1 MGVSING
8 RPVLPQNNVPLSQ
21 NDASLGGIPEKV
33 KKKVIDELALKT
45 ARETLNKYIA
55 GKESLDKRIIANEDW
70 YKLQHW
76 KNFHE
81 NRQDRMEQST
91 SAWLFN
97 SILNKHAD
105 AMDNFPAP
113 VVLPREK
120 TDEATAK
127 MLSSVLPVIFDNCD
141 FEKTY
146 SDNWW
151 DKLKHGC
158 SCYGVM
164 WNQDLLNGQGDI
176 DIRPVD
182 LLSIYWEPGIQDI
195 QDSKNIFVLQLQDND
210 SLERQY
216 PELVG
221 KLKSNNIDKKE
232 YHFDENIDTS
242 EKSVVVDWYYKIR
255 EQGQTYVHYVKYVG
269 DTILFASENEE
280 GYEGGIYDHGKYPFI
295 MDVLYPEKGTPAGF
309 GLIDTEK
316 DAQEYIDRL
325 GIAIL
330 LNAEEGAQRRYMIK
344 DSAGV
349 NEEELLDP
357 HKRAIHVAGSPNE
370 DNVRSFDTPV
380 LPGTYLSVLQ
390 DKVNELKET
399 SANRDFNQGGTSS
412 GVTAAS
418 AITALQEAGNKTSRD
433 IIKGSYRVYG
443 EICKMAI
450 ELIRQ
455 FYDFK
460 RTFRIT
466 GENGEPEFVEMD
478 NTGLQSGQTSM
489 YGMDFKTKEPIFDVE
504 PHAQKQNPFTTYS
517 QNQLALE
524 FYDRGFFN
532 PQLAEQALQCL
543 DMMDFQ
549 GKEKVRQGIQNNSQL
564 MQQLQQV
571 QQIAAL
577 SAQALAE
584 HGDPRVLQALQQMQ
598 GAGQGAGYDQSANQT
613 VPVESRNQAERSR
626 AVQPGE

>member
-1 MGVSING
+1 MGVTING
-8 RPVLPQNNVPLSQ
+8 RPIEPQNNVPLGD
-21 NDASLGGIPEKV
+21 NINVPV
-33 KKKVIDELALKT
+33 KKVIDELALKT
-45 ARETLNKYIA
+45 ARETLNKYIE

-81 NRQDRMEQST
+81 VKEDRKEQST

-113 VVLPREK
+113 VILPREK
-120 TDEATAK
+120 SDEGTAK

-151 DKLKHGC
+151 DKLKNGC
-158 SCYGVM
+158 ACYAVM

-176 DIRPVD
+176 DIRAVD
-182 LLSIYWEPGIQDI
+182 MLSIYWEPGIQDI
-195 QDSKNIFVLQLQDND
+195 QDSKNVFVLQLQDND

-216 PELVG
+216 PQLVG
-221 KLKSNNIDKKE
+221 KLKSNVVDKKQ
-232 YHFDENIDTS
+232 YHFDDQIDTS
-242 EKSVVVDWYYKIR
+242 DKSIVVDWYYKVR
-255 EQGQTYVHYVKYVG
+255 DQGQTYVQYVKYCG

-280 GYEGGIYDHGKYPFI
+280 GYEDGIYDHGKYPFI

-316 DAQEYIDRL
+316 DAQEYIDRM

-330 LNAEEGAQRRYMIK
+330 LNAEEGAQRRYMVK
-344 DSAGV
+344 DSAGL
-349 NEEELLDP
+349 NEEELMDI
-357 HKRAIHVAGSPNE
+357 HKRVIHVVGSPNE

-466 GENGEPEFVEMD
+466 GDNGEPEFIEMD
-478 NTGLQSGQTSM
+478 NTGLQSGEVSM
-489 YGMDFKTKEPIFDVE
+489 YGQDFKTKEPIFDVE
-504 PHAQKQNPFTTYS
+504 PHAQKQNPFTTYA

-532 PQLAEQALQCL
+532 PQLAEQAMQCL

-549 GKEKVRQGIQNNSQL
+549 GKEKVRQGIQQNSQL
-564 MQQLQQV
+564 YDQV
-571 QQIAAL
+571 QRLQQIAQL
-577 SAQALAE
+577 SAQALAA
-584 HGDPRVLQALQQMQ
+584 HGDTRVLEALGGQNDQGNNQQQSM
-598 GAGQGAGYDQSANQT
+598 GNGDQSQRT
-613 VPVESRNQAERSR
+613 RR
-626 AVQPGE
+626 VQSGE

>member
-1 MGVSING
+1 MGVTING
-8 RPVLPQNNVPLSQ
+8 QPIEPQNDSPLGNVPT
-21 NDASLGGIPEKV
+21 
-33 KKKVIDELALKT
+33 KKVIDELALKT
-45 ARETLNKYIA
+45 ARETLNKYIE

-76 KNFHE
+76 KNFHKVE
-81 NRQDRMEQST
+81 EDRKEQST

-105 AMDNFPAP
+105 AMDNYPAP
-113 VVLPREK
+113 VILPREK
-120 TDEATAK
+120 SDEGTAK

-151 DKLKHGC
+151 DKLKNGC
-158 SCYGVM
+158 ACYAVM

-176 DIRPVD
+176 DIRAVD
-182 LLSIYWEPGIQDI
+182 MLSIYWEPGIQDI
-195 QDSKNIFVLQLQDND
+195 QDSKNVFVLQLQDND

-216 PELVG
+216 PQLVG
-221 KLKSNNIDKKE
+221 KLKSYVVDKKQ
-232 YHFDENIDTS
+232 YHFDDQIDTS
-242 EKSVVVDWYYKIR
+242 NKSIVVDWYYKVR
-255 EQGQTYVHYVKYVG
+255 DQGQTYVQFVKYCG

-280 GYEGGIYDHGKYPFI
+280 GYEDGIYDHGKYPFI

-316 DAQEYIDRL
+316 NAQEYIDRL
-325 GIAIL
+325 SVAIL
-330 LNAEEGAQRRYMIK
+330 LNAEEGSQRRYFVK
-344 DSAGV
+344 DAAGI
-349 NEEELLDP
+349 NEEELLDI
-357 HKRAIHVAGSPNE
+357 HKRVIHTAGSPND
-370 DNVRSFDTPV
+370 DNVRSFETPV

-399 SANRDFNQGGTSS
+399 SSNRDFNQGGTSS

-433 IIKGSYRVYG
+433 IIKGSYRVYS

-466 GENGEPEFVEMD
+466 GDNGEPEFIEMD
-478 NTGLQSGQTSM
+478 NSGLQSGEVSM
-489 YGMDFKTKEPIFDVE
+489 YGQDFKTKEPIFDVV

-517 QNQLALE
+517 QNQLALD

-532 PQLAEQALQCL
+532 PQLAEQAMQCL

-549 GKEKVRQGIQNNSQL
+549 GKEKVRQGIQQNSQL
-564 MQQLQQV
+564 YDQV
-571 QQIAAL
+571 QRLQQIAQL
-577 SAQALAE
+577 SAQALAA
-584 HGDPRVLQALQQMQ
+584 HGDTRVLEAMGGLNDQGNNQQ
-598 GAGQGAGYDQSANQT
+598 QSMGNGNQ
-613 VPVESRNQAERSR
+613 NQRTR
-626 AVQPGE
+626 GVQSGE